1 LKFFLRRRDLKRLL
15 GRSLREKESLE
26 KSKKR
31 QRDKR
36 GEETGRL
43 KSKRD

>member
-1 LKFFLRRRDLKRLL
+1 LKRLQE
-15 GRSLREKESLE
+15 RSLKEKESFV

-43 KSKRD
+43 KSKKD